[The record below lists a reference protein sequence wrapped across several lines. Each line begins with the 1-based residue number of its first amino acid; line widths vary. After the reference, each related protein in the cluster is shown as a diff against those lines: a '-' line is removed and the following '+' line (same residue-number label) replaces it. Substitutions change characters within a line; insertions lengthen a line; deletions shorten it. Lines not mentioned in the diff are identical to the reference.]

1 MTAAPSSYCLHRD
14 NPQVRFCTRLRRKSV
29 SAPLKWY
36 HRVGRK
42 KKPSSSLTSYT
53 AKPMVSKSS
62 PSFLI
67 SRRFFCISA
76 ITTLHMSSSS
86 SASCSLSLNCGL
98 VQKVSA
104 DSRVSDGCFHL
115 DFGNP
120 FGLESSD
127 RLSQSH
133 RCSSCSLQ
141 RWSRG
146 SSCPLTC

>member
-1 MTAAPSSYCLHRD
+1 MTPSSYCLDSD
-14 NPQVRFCTRLRRKSV
+14 NPHVHFCTTLQRKSV
-29 SAPLKWY
+29 SARAKWH
-36 HRVGRK
+36 HRVERK
-42 KKPSSSLTSYT
+42 KKEAPPLTSYT
-53 AKPMVSKSS
+53 VKPMVSKSS
-62 PSFLI
+62 PSFLF

-104 DSRVSDGCFHL
+104 QPRGSDDGFHL
-115 DFGNP
+115 EVRNSLGF
-120 FGLESSD
+120 ESSD
-127 RLSQSH
+127 RLSPSH

-146 SSCPLTC
+146 SSCPLAC